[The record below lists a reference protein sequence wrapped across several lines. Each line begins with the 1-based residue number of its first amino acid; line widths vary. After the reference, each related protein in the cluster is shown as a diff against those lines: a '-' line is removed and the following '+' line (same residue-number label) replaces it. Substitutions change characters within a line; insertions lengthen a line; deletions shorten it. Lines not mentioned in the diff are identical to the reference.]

1 MPALSFEDSKKSD
14 NIDPTDEQ
22 NSSPAEQRR
31 LAATELAELIY
42 DIFVD
47 AESNAIIDK
56 KGW

>member
-1 MPALSFEDSKKSD
+1 MPALSFEDSKKSND
-14 NIDPTDEQ
+14 IDPTSER

-47 AESNAIIDK
+47 AESNVIIDE
-56 KGW
+56 KG